1 VIAVPRSPAELSI
14 TEWDLEGIKRSYLRR
29 AVAGQ
34 SFEALAPED
43 VEFLAAE
50 VGSSPEEVSDL
61 LAAGEPGI
69 VDRVGA

>member
-1 VIAVPRSPAELSI
+1 
-14 TEWDLEGIKRSYLRR
+14 
-29 AVAGQ
+29 VAGQ

-50 VGSSPEEVSDL
+50 VGSSPEEVWDL
-61 LAAGEPGI
+61 LAAGEPEI